1 MGPSFSPWEKGS
13 ANRFD
18 GMTMADTKIPVA
30 REGSLDAPFRH
41 PIAWRDEAFYDQAAI
56 DHEMERVFDI
66 CHGCRRCFNLCDS
79 FPKLFDLIDE
89 GPTGELDGVDKAKY
103 AQVADAC
110 TLCDMCFLTKCPYV
124 PPHEFNLDFPHL
136 ILRQRAAKR
145 RRDGG
150 DFVREQLGE
159 TDRNGKL
166 AKPVAGLANWA
177 TSLDN
182 QPVRRVMQ
190 AVAGIDAA
198 ALLPQYHAKT
208 AADRLRTP
216 IAPDPA
222 GPAFGQRKVALYAT
236 CFVDYNQPD
245 TAVAAAQ
252 VLARQGVE
260 AKLVYPE
267 CCGMPQLE
275 GGDLADVAGRAQR
288 VAAVFAP
295 LIAEGYEVVALTA
308 SCGLMLKFEWPLLL
322 PESAAVQTLAAATR
336 DISQY
341 VVELSKTFGLAPGIA
356 PIAGG
361 VTVHHA
367 CHARAQNMGAKSAEM
382 LRLIPETKVDVVERC
397 SGHGGT
403 FGVMKA
409 TRPMALKVGKP
420 TAKAVAQKGADT
432 LCSDCPL
439 ACKHLGQMLI
449 AELPAGAAQPVQAHP
464 IEVLARAYG
473 FS

>member
-1 MGPSFSPWEKGS
+1 MAESEKT
-13 ANRFD
+13 A
-18 GMTMADTKIPVA
+18 A

-41 PIAWRDEAFYDQAAI
+41 PLNWRDDAFYDLAAI
-56 DHEMERVFDI
+56 EVEMERVFDI

-79 FPKLFDLIDE
+79 FPKLFDLVDE
-89 GPTGELDGVDKAKY
+89 SPTGELDGVKKADY
-103 AQVADAC
+103 DTVSDAC

-136 ILRQRAAKR
+136 ILRHRAAKR
-145 RRDGG
+145 RAEGG

-177 TSLDN
+177 TAQSN
-182 QPVRRVMQ
+182 KPVRKIMEQ
-190 AVAGIDAA
+190 VAGIDAEA
-198 ALLPQYHAKT
+198 PLPQYHSKT
-208 AADRLRTP
+208 ATDRLKKPLT
-216 IAPDPA
+216 PDPA
-222 GPAFGQRKVALYAT
+222 GPAFGQRKAALYAT
-236 CFVDYNQPD
+236 CFVDYNAPD
-245 TAVAAAQ
+245 TAVAAAE

-275 GGDLADVAGRAQR
+275 AGDLADVAARAER

-295 LIAEGYEVVALTA
+295 LIDEGYEVVALTA
-308 SCGLMLKFEWPLLL
+308 SCGLMMKFEWPLLL
-322 PESAAVQTLAAATR
+322 PESAAVQRLAAATQ

-341 VVELSKTFGLAPGIA
+341 VVGLSKSFGLAPGLQ

-382 LRLIPETKVDVVERC
+382 LRLIPGTNIEVVERC

-403 FGVMKA
+403 FGVMKE
-409 TRPMALKVGKP
+409 TRPMAMKVGKP
-420 TAKAVAQKGADT
+420 AARQVAQKGSEN

-439 ACKHLGQMLI
+439 ACKHLGQLLI
-449 AELPAGAAQPVQAHP
+449 AELPSGAAQPTQAHP
-464 IEVLARAYG
+464 IEIFARAYG
-473 FS
+473 AL